1 MTVNKQ
7 SVYLQIADDFKR
19 RIDLGLLREG
29 ERLASCREL
38 ALKLGIN
45 PNTVQRAYSA
55 LEEQGYIYTIPKK
68 GIYVSQ
74 RNGIKPVEKTAKE
87 KIAELYQA
95 GLPRETLLTIINE
108 IYGEKYD

>member
-38 ALKLGIN
+38 AFKLGIN

-68 GIYVSQ
+68 GIYVSE
-74 RNGIKPVEKTAKE
+74 RNGNSVEKTANE

-95 GLPRETLLTIINE
+95 GLPRETLLTIIDE